1 MEVIADY
8 LEAEDPEIAQLRPT
22 ILVSEFA
29 TMMDAATDLR
39 QEQANLERFRLN
51 FAEEH
56 DVVIP
61 VPYGERS
68 GEAVLTMSMI
78 SGQPFTDRA
87 GVEAVGWDVDELV
100 QRAANVYLEMIFR
113 DGLYHADPHP
123 GNFLLP
129 DAEHMAILDFG
140 DVGRLS
146 SVRRRQLETMVIAI
160 GTNDIDSLIDVVLE
174 MTTPPPGVDIR
185 ELRAS
190 LETWINRYLLI
201 GVGQLDMNGIVSSGM
216 KLLHEHKLVLP
227 ADLALLFRVLL
238 RLQGLGRG
246 VGTEVRV
253 TELLQPYVH
262 KMLAERFD
270 PRRIARHLGRS
281 ARNWDHFLATL
292 PDQLESILEQ
302 ARTGTLGVDFRIHD
316 PDRSIDRL
324 VDGLVTAA
332 SLMAGAQL
340 ISRRASPMVRGFSLP
355 GLVAAGVGVVTWQRL
370 IAKRHP
376 QRSWVSRTRDLATVL
391 RG

>member
-1 MEVIADY
+1 
-8 LEAEDPEIAQLRPT
+8 
-22 ILVSEFA
+22 
-29 TMMDAATDLR
+29 MMDAATDLR
-39 QEQANLERFRLN
+39 QEQANLERFRTN

-61 VPYGERS
+61 APYEDHS
-68 GEAVLTMSMI
+68 GETVLTMALI
-78 SGQPFTDRA
+78 TGQPFSERA
-87 GVEAVGWDVDELV
+87 GVEAAGWDVDELV
-100 QRAANVYLEMIFR
+100 QRAANIYLEMIFR

-160 GTNDIDSLIDVVLE
+160 GTNDVDSLVDVVLE
-174 MTTPPPGVDIR
+174 LTAPPPGIDIR
-185 ELRAS
+185 ELRS
-190 LETWINRYLLI
+190 SIETWINRYLMI
-201 GVGQLDMNGIVSSGM
+201 GVGQLDMNGIISSGI
-216 KLLHEHKLVLP
+216 KLLHEHKLVVP

-246 VGTEVRV
+246 VGTEIRV
-253 TELLQPYVH
+253 TELLQPYV
-262 KMLAERFD
+262 KTMLAERFD
-270 PRRIARHLGRS
+270 PRRIARRVGRT
-281 ARNWDHFLATL
+281 ARNWDHFVATL
-292 PDQLESILEQ
+292 PDELEAILEQ
-302 ARTGTLGVDFRIHD
+302 VRTGTLGVDFRVHD

-340 ISRRASPMVRGFSLP
+340 ISRQASPMVRGVSLP

-370 IAKRHP
+370 IAKRRPH
-376 QRSWVSRTRDLATVL
+376 RTWVSRVRQLAAVR